1 MRTLIIAGAV
11 LAAAMPAAFAQTAP
25 KPAAPAPTPAPA
37 TAQQQMA
44 KFLVFF
50 DWDKWNLTPQAKQ
63 VVAQAAE
70 EFKKTGRANI
80 TATGHTDTS
89 GSAKYNQW
97 LSERRAESVKQE
109 LVRLGVPAANI
120 VTIGRGQND
129 LLVPT
134 KDNVREAQNRRVE
147 ITFPKTVA
155 PPPAP
160 VVAAPPPPPPPPK
173 WSVSLGPWLGYSL
186 KESDS
191 QQDDDKSAYLVG
203 PNLAV
208 EYLAT
213 PNVPIRVNGMVFNT
227 VGTSV
232 NDGWGIAGDV
242 GAGYQFNVG
251 NFKPYI
257 GPHLGY
263 IAGKGVQDGPYAGPE
278 VGAKFDFGS
287 NWFMYGKAAYDILF
301 LRNGIGEGVINGG
314 LGAGYR
320 F

>member
-11 LAAAMPAAFAQTAP
+11 LAAAMPAAYAQTAP

-37 TAQQQMA
+37 TTQQQMA

-70 EFKKTGRANI
+70 EFKRTGRANI

-147 ITFPKTVA
+147 ITFAKTVA

-160 VVAAPPPPPPPPK
+160 VAVAPPPPPPPPK
-173 WSVSLGPWLGYSL
+173 WSVSLGPWAGYNL
-186 KESDS
+186 KETDS
-191 QQDDDKSAYLVG
+191 GSGKTAWLLG

-227 VGTSV
+227 IGTSE
-232 NDGWGIAGDV
+232 NDGWGIGADV
-242 GAGYQFNVG
+242 GAGYQFNIG

-257 GPHLGY
+257 GPHIGY
-263 IAGKGVQDGPYAGPE
+263 IAGKGVQDSPYVGPE
-278 VGAKFDFGS
+278 AGAKFDFGP
-287 NWFMYGKAAYDILF
+287 NWYMYGKVAYDVLF
-301 LRNGIGEGVINGG
+301 LRNSIGDGIINGG

>member
-1 MRTLIIAGAV
+1 
-11 LAAAMPAAFAQTAP
+11 MPTAFAQTAP
-25 KPAAPAPTPAPA
+25 KPVTPAPAPAPA
-37 TAQQQMA
+37 TAQQVA

-63 VVAQAAE
+63 VVGQAAE
-70 EFKKTGRANI
+70 EYKKTGRANI

-97 LSERRAESVKQE
+97 LSERRAETVKQE
-109 LVRLGVPAANI
+109 LVRLGVPATNI

-134 KDNVREAQNRRVE
+134 PDNVREAQNRRVE
-147 ITFPKTVA
+147 ITFPKA
-155 PPPAP
+155 APPAP
-160 VVAAPPPPPPPPK
+160 APVAVAPPPPPPPPK
-173 WSVSLGPWLGYSL
+173 WAVSLGPWLGYNIN
-186 KESDS
+186 EVDGGEG
-191 QQDDDKSAYLVG
+191 KSSYLVG

-213 PNVPIRVNGMVFNT
+213 PNVPIRVNGTVFNT

-232 NDGWGIAGDV
+232 NDGWGIMGDV

-251 NFKPYI
+251 SFKPYI
-257 GPHLGY
+257 GPHIGY

-278 VGAKFDFGS
+278 VGAKFDLGS
-287 NWFMYGKAAYDILF
+287 NWYMYGKAAYDILF
-301 LRNGIGEGVINGG
+301 LRQSLGEGVINGG